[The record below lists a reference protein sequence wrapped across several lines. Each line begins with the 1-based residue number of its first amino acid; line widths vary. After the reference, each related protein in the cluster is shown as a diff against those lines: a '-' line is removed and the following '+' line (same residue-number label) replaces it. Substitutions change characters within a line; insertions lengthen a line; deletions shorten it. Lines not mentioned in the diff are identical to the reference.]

1 MKNSLKILSILFLFS
16 VLVSC
21 NSNKNKEGDLI
32 STDVINNPKSAE
44 GENQQSK
51 MPQIAF
57 PETEHDFGRVI
68 EGEIVTYNFK
78 FENTGKNDLLIS
90 AVSASCGCTAS
101 DYPTQP
107 IKPGEE
113 GVIKITFDSSKR
125 KGYQSKTAVV
135 LANTQPNKTVLRIKA
150 MVVNPEK
157 M

>member
-1 MKNSLKILSILFLFS
+1 MKNNIKIFALLSLIILLA
-16 VLVSC
+16 SC
-21 NSNKNKEGDLI
+21 NSSKNKEGDLI
-32 STDVINNPKSAE
+32 STDVVNNPKSAE
-44 GENQQSK
+44 GEDKQTQ

-57 PETEHDFGRVI
+57 SETEHDFGRVI

-90 AVSASCGCTAS
+90 TVSTSCGCTAS
-101 DYPTQP
+101 DYPTKP
-107 IKPGEE
+107 IAPGKE
-113 GVIKITFDSSKR
+113 GVIKLTFDSNKR